1 VGWLGRLSSLRSD
14 ALVSFLRIIAIFL
27 VPFLVA
33 LAGLALL
40 TSLPT
45 AVLWVGII
53 ATLTYVYVRFNA
65 KHNEHPEY
73 DDHPPSE
80 TYTRGLE
87 SYLRLIEKDR
97 APREE

>member
-1 VGWLGRLSSLRSD
+1 MGRLSSLRSD
-14 ALVSFLRIIAIFL
+14 ALVSFLRLIALFL

-53 ATLTYVYVRFNA
+53 TTLTYIYVRFNA
-65 KHNEHPEY
+65 KHNEHPQY
-73 DDHPPSE
+73 DDHPLME
-80 TYTRGLE
+80 TYAHGLE
-87 SYLRLIEKDR
+87 SYLRLLGKERKHK
-97 APREE
+97 EE

>member
-1 VGWLGRLSSLRSD
+1 MGRLSFLRSD
-14 ALVSFLRIIAIFL
+14 ALVSFLRIIALFL
-27 VPFLVA
+27 VPVLVA

-73 DDHPPSE
+73 DDHPPRE
-80 TYTRGLE
+80 TYTQGLE
-87 SYLRLIEKDR
+87 SYLHLLEKER
-97 APREE
+97 TPREE